1 MKDEDHNDRV
11 VQAQMGSK
19 WLLGRWLISKFDS
32 ETTNYRRHIF
42 ILRLVLSVKI
52 ASIFVL
58 AWSVEDYDPL

>member
-42 ILRLVLSVKI
+42 ILRLVLSVKN
-52 ASIFVL
+52 SL
-58 AWSVEDYDPL
+58 YLCSSVERGGL